1 MSLPATDVAPPTGHG
16 GNGSGRVAS
25 GQRRAGGV
33 PPGTE
38 RSRGRG
44 AAQVLLLAALRTYQ
58 ALRSGHP
65 SPCRFY
71 PTCSTYAAEAVAE
84 HGAWRG
90 SWLAVRRVAR
100 CRPFGRHGVDL
111 VPPATTHPRGGR

>member
-1 MSLPATDVAPPTGHG
+1 VSALSQSTVTGPAPEAESPRGTG
-16 GNGSGRVAS
+16 
-25 GQRRAGGV
+25 
-33 PPGTE
+33 TT
-38 RSRGRG
+38 RGL
-44 AAQVLLLAALRTYQ
+44 AQVIVLALLRAYQ

-71 PTCSTYAAEAVAE
+71 PTCSTYAVEAVAE

-100 CRPFGRHGVDL
+100 CHPFGRHGVDL
-111 VPPATTHPRGGR
+111 VPPGASQREAER

>member
-1 MSLPATDVAPPTGHG
+1 MSLPAADVVPSEAPV
-16 GNGSGRVAS
+16 SGASPRTVTELTTEAEIPAGTRATRGVA
-25 GQRRAGGV
+25 QAIVLALLRA
-33 PPGTE
+33 
-38 RSRGRG
+38 
-44 AAQVLLLAALRTYQ
+44 YQ

-71 PTCSTYAAEAVAE
+71 PTCSTYAVEAVAE

-100 CRPFGRHGVDL
+100 CHPFGRHGVDL
-111 VPPATTHPRGGR
+111 VPPGPSHREAGK

>member
-1 MSLPATDVAPPTGHG
+1 MSLPATEVVPPTPQVDHQTVTGLPSESEIG
-16 GNGSGRVAS
+16 TGTQATPGVA
-25 GQRRAGGV
+25 QAMVLALLRA
-33 PPGTE
+33 
-38 RSRGRG
+38 
-44 AAQVLLLAALRTYQ
+44 YQ

-71 PTCSTYAAEAVAE
+71 PTCSTYAVEAVAE

-100 CRPFGRHGVDL
+100 CHPFGRHGVDL
-111 VPPATTHPRGGR
+111 VPPATPRGEAER

>member
-1 MSLPATDVAPPTGHG
+1 MSAPAVSG
-16 GNGSGRVAS
+16 GA
-25 GQRRAGGV
+25 ATV
-33 PPGTE
+33 PAVEALPGTGA
-38 RSRGRG
+38 RSVPEAEPARRRG
-44 AAQVLLLAALRTYQ
+44 AAQAALLAYQ

-90 SWLAVRRVAR
+90 AWLAARRVAR
-100 CRPFGRHGVDL
+100 CRPFGGHGIDL
-111 VPPATTHPRGGR
+111 VPPAGPGRGAQR